1 MRLPT
6 QEIAVTE
13 INGTV
18 QITPEALITTSLTGN
33 VGSAPVTV
41 QGQIQHYRSSR
52 HQGELQL
59 TFSDIPDQI
68 VAPFFPD
75 RFVLV
80 NNGTFSGNA
89 KVAFSPGK
97 KIATSG
103 AVQLRGIQSD
113 PLRFLCPFT
122 IAAGGLHWQGQSGA
136 FTVTQGQWAG
146 VAFTG
151 RGQVSGGTLPRLELS
166 LDFPTLNAR
175 EAIAIDALRPAV
187 TKPKKPLI
195 VKANVTCREC
205 TYKTL
210 QATDL
215 RVAVHWHDRQAE
227 MHVPSAQVAGGT
239 VQGEVTF

>member
-1 MRLPT
+1 VALCLPT
-6 QEIAVTE
+6 HEIAVNE

-18 QITPEALITTSLTGN
+18 QITPEALTTTSLTGN

-41 QGQIQHYRSSR
+41 QGQIQHYRSSQ

-68 VAPFFPD
+68 VAPSFPD
-75 RFVLV
+75 RFVVV

-122 IAAGGLHWQGQSGA
+122 IAAGGVALAGA
-136 FTVTQGQWAG
+136 KWGIYGHPRAVG
-146 VAFTG
+146 G
-151 RGQVSGGTLPRLELS
+151 RSFYRSRPS
-166 LDFPTLNAR
+166 LWWNAT
-175 EAIAIDALRPAV
+175 AP
-187 TKPKKPLI
+187 
-195 VKANVTCREC
+195 
-205 TYKTL
+205 
-210 QATDL
+210 
-215 RVAVHWHDRQAE
+215 
-227 MHVPSAQVAGGT
+227 
-239 VQGEVTF
+239 